1 MVITNQENIVLDIHN
16 FVINIDDDI
25 NKQLSILKEERNIIS
40 YIKDKDSEYV
50 DFMLRSGIMNK
61 GSVEFTYY
69 LNPDNS
75 LTTKRTQ
82 YNYLFTSIKFRK
94 RKNNIINKYL
104 FSKITEEELFANLKT
119 TILNHINSE
128 IVKYKKVILN
138 EKKFNLEL
146 LSDDL
151 YKYMLSNN
159 VILNILKSCGTTNS
173 NSLFYQS
180 NVNLLKK
187 LNMDI
192 PLIPYNPNVEKFF
205 INTFKFKKRN
215 IHSDIKETVII
226 DYYQLND
233 YNLTE
238 SKRKFF
244 LDTKQRIFNHNGE
257 LNSIIDYPFY
267 TLERHKEN
275 PILLNRL
282 IFGLYFKLFSKQ
294 EIDYI
299 NNNYL
304 FCYIAMIVDEEF
316 FLLLLKK
323 NDVCIADIKKE
334 FSSYHLVQ
342 AENNEIY
349 TYFLDEKYVFNYVFC
364 DDIQIDSIIKV
375 LRELCKYNVRIL
387 CYEENINNVKNYFSN
402 SVFNDLD
409 VLSKIVQ
416 EDVNILRDKI
426 LNNLEIKQIKAK

>member
-75 LTTKRTQ
+75 LTTKKTQ

-94 RKNNIINKYL
+94 RKSNIINKYL
-104 FSKITEEELFANLKT
+104 FSKITEEELFANLKEI
-119 TILNHINSE
+119 ILKHINNE

-205 INTFKFKKRN
+205 INTFKF
-215 IHSDIKETVII
+215 
-226 DYYQLND
+226 
-233 YNLTE
+233 
-238 SKRKFF
+238 
-244 LDTKQRIFNHNGE
+244 
-257 LNSIIDYPFY
+257 
-267 TLERHKEN
+267 
-275 PILLNRL
+275 
-282 IFGLYFKLFSKQ
+282 
-294 EIDYI
+294 
-299 NNNYL
+299 
-304 FCYIAMIVDEEF
+304 
-316 FLLLLKK
+316 
-323 NDVCIADIKKE
+323 
-334 FSSYHLVQ
+334 
-342 AENNEIY
+342 
-349 TYFLDEKYVFNYVFC
+349 
-364 DDIQIDSIIKV
+364 
-375 LRELCKYNVRIL
+375 
-387 CYEENINNVKNYFSN
+387 
-402 SVFNDLD
+402 
-409 VLSKIVQ
+409 
-416 EDVNILRDKI
+416 
-426 LNNLEIKQIKAK
+426 

>member
-1 MVITNQENIVLDIHN
+1 MLIKSPKSVIVNIND
-16 FVINIDDDI
+16 FVVNIDDDI
-25 NKQLSILKEERNIIS
+25 NKQLAVLKEERNIIS
-40 YIKDKDSEYV
+40 YIKDKYSEYV

-75 LTTKRTQ
+75 LTTERTE

-94 RKNNIINKYL
+94 RKSNIVNKYL
-104 FSKITEEELFANLKT
+104 FSKITEEELFKNLKE
-119 TILNHINSE
+119 TILKHIRNE
-128 IVKYKKVILN
+128 IIKYKTIILN
-138 EKKFNLEL
+138 EQEFNLYL
-146 LSDDL
+146 LCDNF

-159 VILNILKSCGTTNS
+159 AILSILKSCRPTNS
-173 NSLFYQS
+173 NSFYQS
-180 NVNLLKK
+180 NVNVLKK

-215 IHSDIKETVII
+215 LNSDIKETGII
-226 DYYQLND
+226 DYHKLID
-233 YNLTE
+233 YTLTE

-244 LDTKQRIFNHNGE
+244 LDTKQRLFNHNGE
-257 LNSIIDYPFY
+257 LSSIRDYSFY
-267 TLERHKEN
+267 TLEKHREN
-275 PILLNRL
+275 PLLLNRL

-294 EIDYI
+294 EIKYI

-304 FCYIAMIVDEEF
+304 FCYISMIVDEEF

-323 NDVCIADIKKE
+323 NDIAITDIKKE
-334 FSSYHLVQ
+334 FNFNHLLQ

-349 TYFLDEKYVFNYVFC
+349 SYFIDEKYIFNYVFC
-364 DDIQIDSIIKV
+364 NDIKIDSIIKL

-387 CYEENINNVKNYFSN
+387 CYEENINDVKNYFTN
-402 SVFNDLD
+402 LVFNDLD

-416 EDVNILRDKI
+416 ENVDILRDKI
-426 LNNLEIKQIKAK
+426 LNNLEITNIKQK